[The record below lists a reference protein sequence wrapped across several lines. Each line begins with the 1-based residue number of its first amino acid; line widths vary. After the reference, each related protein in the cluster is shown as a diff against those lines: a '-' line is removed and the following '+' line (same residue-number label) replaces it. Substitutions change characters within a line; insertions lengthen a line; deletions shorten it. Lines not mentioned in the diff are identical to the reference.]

1 MVDCLNFS
9 VVLIEVVSG
18 FLVVL
23 TGGVDAVV
31 VIGGI
36 DVVETDV

>member
-18 FLVVL
+18 LLVVL

-36 DVVETDV
+36 DVVDTDV

>member
-1 MVDCLNFS
+1 MVDCSNFS

-18 FLVVL
+18 LLVVL

-36 DVVETDV
+36 DVVDTDV